1 MHTLI
6 PVQFIIPKLF
16 METICPKWDCNPKIG
31 LLEVKVVNL
40 KTLGFRGKRRGKMKI
55 NYSIYGLYFKDL

>member
-1 MHTLI
+1 
-6 PVQFIIPKLF
+6 
-16 METICPKWDCNPKIG
+16 
-31 LLEVKVVNL
+31 VKVVNL